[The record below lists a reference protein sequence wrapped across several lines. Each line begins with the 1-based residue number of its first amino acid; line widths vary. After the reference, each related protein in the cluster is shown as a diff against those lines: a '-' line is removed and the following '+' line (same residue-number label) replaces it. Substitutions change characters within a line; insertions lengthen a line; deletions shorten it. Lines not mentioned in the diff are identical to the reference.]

1 MRNGNWLGYS
11 RFRNARNNGNA
22 FIYPLW
28 DDEPF
33 WYGEP
38 PEDESDALPAPR
50 GRPMRPGRLRVAA
63 APEAPAPNPKVIE
76 LPATENSAASK
87 PLPPATFILTSGE
100 RLEVRRYLLTHD
112 TLYLTVDHQQRT
124 IPIAMLDINAT
135 TAANHERGI
144 EMRIPADHSEFS
156 LSF

>member
-1 MRNGNWLGYS
+1 MWD
-11 RFRNARNNGNA
+11 
-22 FIYPLW
+22 

-38 PEDESDALPAPR
+38 PEDESDALPAPQ
-50 GRPMRPGRLRVAA
+50 GRLMRPGRLRVAA
-63 APEAPAPNPKVIE
+63 PEPPAANPKVIE

-87 PLPPATFILTSGE
+87 PLPPAMFILTSGE

-112 TLYLTVDHQQRT
+112 ALYLTVDHQQRT

-135 TAANHERGI
+135 EAANRERGI
-144 EMRIPADHSEFS
+144 EMRIPADHSEVS